1 MRRLLYV
8 RPLAHFTID
17 SVSGVSCRALEK
29 GRGEKKGERKKKRK
43 KKKQQIDTIPAVES
57 LLFEGVSVSRANEIQ
72 EI

>member
-1 MRRLLYV
+1 MRRLLYG
-8 RPLAHFTID
+8 LAHFTID
-17 SVSGVSCRALEK
+17 SVSGVSCRAL
-29 GRGEKKGERKKKRK
+29 GRGREKKEREKRKRK